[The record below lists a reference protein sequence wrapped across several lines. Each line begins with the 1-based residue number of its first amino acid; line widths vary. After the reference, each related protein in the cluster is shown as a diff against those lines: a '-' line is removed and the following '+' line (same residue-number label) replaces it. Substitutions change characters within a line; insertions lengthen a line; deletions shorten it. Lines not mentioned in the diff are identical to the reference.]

1 MKKWWVKL
9 LVVFAVILLALFA
22 WFLTSGSD
30 SKTKVEQYR
39 NQLLA
44 AGEKLNIDDFIP
56 PHADSERNGAEL
68 LDEACRYIAPPGTS
82 MVSSNPLAAMCLVA
96 PGKARLAWTQAEIV
110 SLHGNYFETNTWADL
125 EGDLAGQSAAFDLL
139 QQAAARPEFDFGVD
153 YRQPYIPR
161 LQLEKLSQATA
172 LLSAK
177 VIFDLHRGDTVSAA
191 TNFQTLLAIA
201 NAVKDEP
208 LMGSQYNRLLF
219 MQNVTAV
226 QWELLQATNISDEL
240 LAAFQA
246 GWTNVDFI
254 KPVEKALLMTRSSV
268 SVIMEE
274 GRAGRPL
281 GGSGGPSLRMRSPFD
296 IGGLIQSVRRGA
308 GDAFWRQSWSYDD
321 ELILVEGY
329 QVMAETMR
337 QAGTN
342 GYFKDALVERDRKI
356 AALGLNRTNVNRLRK
371 QLGGEHAE
379 VGTEF
384 VRAIASIPDRVLVIE
399 ARRQCAMAA
408 IALKRYQLR
417 HETLPKD
424 LGALV
429 PEFLPG
435 LPRDPVDG
443 QPLRY
448 RLNADGTFLLY
459 SIGANNVDDGGDAT
473 PIPPATYWQW
483 QNARDW
489 VWPQPATALEVQN
502 YYDHPPK

>member
-9 LVVFAVILLALFA
+9 LVVFAVILLVLFA
-22 WFLTSGSD
+22 GFLYSGSD
-30 SKTKVEQYR
+30 SKSKVEQYR

-68 LDEACRYIAPPGTS
+68 FDEACRYIAPPGTS
-82 MVSSNPLAAMCLVA
+82 MVTSNPLAAMCLVA
-96 PGKARLAWTQAEIV
+96 PGKARVAWTQAEIV
-110 SLHGNYFETNTWADL
+110 SLHGNYFKTNTWADL
-125 EGDLAGQSAAFDLL
+125 EGDLAGQSPAFDLL
-139 QQAAARPEFDFGVD
+139 QQASARPEFDFGVD
-153 YRQPYIPR
+153 YRQPYGPG
-161 LQLEKLSQATA
+161 LQLQKLSRATA

-177 VIFDLHRGDTVSAA
+177 VIFDLHSGEIASAA
-191 TNFQTLLAIA
+191 TNFQTLLTIA

-208 LMGSQYNRLLF
+208 LMGSQFNRMLF
-219 MQNVTAV
+219 MQGVVAV
-226 QWELLQATNISDEL
+226 QWELLQATNISDEQL
-240 LAAFQA
+240 KAFQV

-254 KPVEKALLMTRSSV
+254 KPMEKAQLMTRSSV
-268 SVIMEE
+268 SLIMKE

-281 GGSGGPSLRMRSPFD
+281 GGPGGPGPRMSSPFD
-296 IGGLIQSVRRGA
+296 IAGLIQSVRRGA
-308 GDAFWRQSWSYDD
+308 GDTFWRQSWVYDD
-321 ELILVEGY
+321 ELTVMEGY

-371 QLGGEHAE
+371 QLGGQHAE
-379 VGTEF
+379 IGAQF
-384 VRAIASIPDRVLVIE
+384 IGAISFSVDRVLVTE
-399 ARRQCAMAA
+399 AWRQCAMAA

-417 HETLPKD
+417 HGNLPKD
-424 LGALV
+424 LNALV

-443 QPLRY
+443 KPLRY
-448 RLNADGTFLLY
+448 RPNADGTFLLY
-459 SIGANNVDDGGDAT
+459 SVGANNVDDGGDAT

-489 VWPQPATALEVQN
+489 VWPQPATVPEVQN